1 MPLAQRRLVRSA
13 QSFAAPRVKI
23 LCLDDNNH
31 HHMPS
36 EEFMLTRLSSALTST
51 LAAAQRR
58 VHLRRA
64 ALTCLGALL
73 LAGCAQ
79 PWQQFQQGE
88 DEAAVVARLGP
99 PREVYDLP
107 NGGKRLMWPTQPMG
121 ETTTAAD
128 IDSAGKVVNVRQ
140 VLQPNEFYRAQIG
153 TWTRSDVLVN
163 FGRPEETSYFPLM
176 KREVWTYR
184 YMETNIWYMMYSFY
198 FDDQGILRLTQKTPD
213 PLHDP
218 DRRNFF

>member
-1 MPLAQRRLVRSA
+1 
-13 QSFAAPRVKI
+13 
-23 LCLDDNNH
+23 
-31 HHMPS
+31 
-36 EEFMLTRLSSALTST
+36 MLTRLTSALAST

-64 ALTCLGALL
+64 ALACLGTLL

-88 DEAAVVARLGP
+88 DESAIVARLGP
-99 PREVYDLP
+99 PQEVYDLP

-128 IDSAGKVVNVRQ
+128 IDGAGKIVNVRQ
-140 VLQPNEFYRAQIG
+140 VLQDNEFYRAQIG
-153 TWTRSDVLVN
+153 TWTKSDVLVN

-184 YMETNIWYMMYSFY
+184 YMEANVWYMMYSFY